1 MAYNQADQYFE
12 PSTDTDANF
21 ANSVAGQTNSY
32 FLPAVYS
39 KKVLNFFR
47 KSSVAE
53 AITNTDYA
61 GEISAYGDSVRIIKE
76 PVITVYQYERGQD
89 TTQTKLTDQEVNLV
103 VDTAN
108 AFKFIVDDIETSM
121 SHVNFKEVASSSAAY
136 ALRDAFDQGV
146 IAKMFSGVSAS
157 SPNHILGSD
166 SATDLAAGTFDG
178 TGNLDIGY
186 DSGEHDPID
195 VLSHMARLLDEQ
207 NVPEEGRWFLANPE
221 FYEQL
226 VKSSS
231 KLISVDFNAG
241 QGSIRNG
248 LVSSG
253 KLRGFDMY
261 KTNNIDSTTNAAGKC
276 IAGHMSAVCTAQTI
290 INTEVIR
297 DPSSF
302 GDIVRGLHVYGAK
315 YFVLKHLFL
324 PSTASTKAE
333 RGMKYSPFSIMPQI
347 GTDTQP
353 LRISTTKKIK
363 VSGQYL
369 KNENKKKYD
378 ENYDRIL
385 GEKRWHIAGL
395 SVRKKEWAVVV

>member
-1 MAYNQADQYFE
+1 MASNTSDQYFAQ
-12 PSTDTDANF
+12 SSGSNF
-21 ANSVAGQTNSY
+21 SGNN
-32 FLPAVYS
+32 FMPELYS

-47 KSSVAE
+47 KASVAE

-61 GEISAYGDSVRIIKE
+61 GEISAFGDSVKIIKE
-76 PVITVYQYERGQD
+76 PVITVDQYERGGAVTA
-89 TTQTKLTDQEVNLV
+89 TTLTDNEVTLV

-136 ALRDAFDQGV
+136 ALRDAFDTGV
-146 IAKMFSGVSAS
+146 IAKLFAGVPAS

-178 TGNLDIGY
+178 VGNLDIGY
-186 DSGEHDPID
+186 ASGEHDPID

-226 VKSSS
+226 VQTSS
-231 KLISVDFNAG
+231 KLMSVDFNAG

-261 KTNNIDSTTNAAGKC
+261 KTNNIAATSNAAGKC
-276 IAGHMSAVCTAQTI
+276 IAGHISSTCTAQTI
-290 INTEVIR
+290 INTEVVR
-297 DPSSF
+297 DTASF

-315 YFVLKHLFL
+315 VLRPEAL
-324 PSTASTKAE
+324 
-333 RGMKYSPFSIMPQI
+333 
-347 GTDTQP
+347 
-353 LRISTTKKIK
+353 
-363 VSGQYL
+363 VSAFYGI
-369 KNENKKKYD
+369 D
-378 ENYDRIL
+378 
-385 GEKRWHIAGL
+385 
-395 SVRKKEWAVVV
+395 